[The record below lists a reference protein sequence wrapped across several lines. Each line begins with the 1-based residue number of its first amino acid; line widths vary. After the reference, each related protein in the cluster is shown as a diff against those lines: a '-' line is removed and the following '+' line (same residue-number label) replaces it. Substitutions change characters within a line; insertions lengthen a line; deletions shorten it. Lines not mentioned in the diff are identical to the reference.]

1 VLAGVGLALATGGQ
15 EPYDG
20 RRLSAARVGVLARA
34 VVLMGLGLLL
44 GQVDSPPLVILAY
57 YGLLFVV
64 AVPCLGLPTRTLAIL
79 AVVSATVAPALSHVV
94 RMHLDIAPIDEPGGS
109 DLFAELLL
117 TGTCPVLPWTT
128 YLFVGLA
135 LGRLDLRRRATAR
148 RRRSGTRR
156 RGEARVL
163 NPARCSGGSGP
174 AAGLRVAGLRV
185 RLPGG

>member
-1 VLAGVGLALATGGQ
+1 MSVHIFPAISPDGSSLHWSYAVAAGRSAALFAVLAGVGLALATGGQ

-20 RRLSAARVGVLARA
+20 RRL
-34 VVLMGLGLLL
+34 
-44 GQVDSPPLVILAY
+44 
-57 YGLLFVV
+57 
-64 AVPCLGLPTRTLAIL
+64 
-79 AVVSATVAPALSHVV
+79 SATVAPALSHVV

-156 RGEARVL
+156 RGEARVV